1 MRLYP
6 LIRKARGAFALMIV
20 AQLWIA
26 PAAAAG
32 SACDSACLKDF
43 TDRYLNALVAHDPSM
58 VPLAKNVRLTENAQS
73 LQVGK
78 GLWKTASEDSSYRLY
93 VPDPVSGQVA
103 FLGSIKENGIPQ
115 ILALRLK
122 VRNRK
127 IVEAETI
134 IAREQREGRGNA
146 YFNPDWFKKG
156 ALPIFSEVLQPAER
170 RPREELLK
178 IAGSYFEAIMKSD
191 GGLAPFDDACE
202 RHENGVQVTNSP
214 DDGHIEGE
222 SPLGCAAQLS
232 QGATKTLESVRDR
245 RYFVDE
251 EHGLV
256 FVNFVMESTGAVK
269 SVTLANGRVLTMP
282 PGGLFPIALH
292 AGEIFKIKNGKIVQ
306 IEAVYIKLPYGV
318 DTGWAK

>member
-1 MRLYP
+1 MRLDR
-6 LIRKARGAFALMIV
+6 LMRTTGGVFAAMM
-20 AQLWIA
+20 ATQLWVA
-26 PAAAAG
+26 PAAAAD
-32 SACDSACLKDF
+32 SACDRACLTGFADQ
-43 TDRYLNALVAHDPSM
+43 YLKALVAHDPSM